1 MNIEERTKMLKIENH
16 NMFDEMNSTLKEM
29 KDEISSLILYQLYKK
44 NALKAILLVTIA
56 NADTY
61 SKFF

>member
-1 MNIEERTKMLKIENH
+1 MLKIENH